1 MFLKVCSIKLALDAE
16 FNKKHCALLL
26 SVYGVRI
33 SVFITCLLALLD
45 MYRHTVMI
53 IHFSKQ
59 KYLILILNQIAFD
72 KVSYYTKHCTRISF
86 GSVFFFANSSTSLI
100 AIPICIGGGVKKQKI
115 FLFTSYIYLWKETDS
130 AAIIKKAK
138 VCNFLKRCFIENNLM
153 L

>member
-1 MFLKVCSIKLALDAE
+1 
-16 FNKKHCALLL
+16 
-26 SVYGVRI
+26 
-33 SVFITCLLALLD
+33 

-59 KYLILILNQIAFD
+59 KYLILILNQIALD

-100 AIPICIGGGVKKQKI
+100 AIPICIGGDVKKQKI
-115 FLFTSYIYLWKETDS
+115 FLFTSNIYIFE
-130 AAIIKKAK
+130 KKQI
-138 VCNFLKRCFIENNLM
+138 LL

>member
-1 MFLKVCSIKLALDAE
+1 
-16 FNKKHCALLL
+16 
-26 SVYGVRI
+26 
-33 SVFITCLLALLD
+33 

-100 AIPICIGGGVKKQKI
+100 AIPICIGGGVKKTENI
-115 FLFTSYIYLWKETDS
+115 FIYFEYIYLWKETDS